1 MREHKNLFISEVSMY
16 NLPLTIK
23 QKIIMGFSTIGI
35 LLVAGSIFFYNSLN
49 QISQANSNV
58 ELLAVPV
65 QKQSNALQIKL
76 LNMMKVG
83 ALGFT
88 QTKTE
93 NLIKS
98 EQEYAELNQEFQS
111 AVTVLRGKLVDQPKM
126 LQTLK
131 QAQGYYQSYVS
142 QSEKFYFSKKNVATA
157 NEAFEINYQK
167 FLTSRDR
174 ASNKMLDLEL
184 LVLPGDGRLLEDI
197 IGNGARIDDMLFTL
211 QSTMSGLKQV
221 TELDVLV
228 QHKDDVSFLIA
239 NINNNYEFMQR
250 LFTSV
255 NDKSLLE
262 EFAAEFATLSN
273 LLVEPAELYQNKQQA
288 LDDFTNANLAYNL
301 SVESFNDSYQQLT
314 LLLSLAEARFDE
326 LQSATKSKVAT
337 GVNLAIYM
345 AFIFVALATFIAVV
359 TTRIMLG
366 PLASA
371 NKSLALIAQ
380 GDLTQRL
387 TITNKDEFGDL
398 FNNINKLSD
407 DLTLLLKNIS
417 QNAYS
422 LDESSK
428 VTSEQSHRIA
438 QSTSAQI
445 TRVNNAKK
453 IAEKMFISSSSVTDE
468 ANLTA
473 NNVSEASKHSF
484 EIRTIADDNSNR
496 IESLSTSLSDSVEVM
511 ARLSKHSDSIGGILD
526 TIGSIAD
533 QTNLLALNAAI
544 EAARAGEHGRG
555 FAVVADEVRSLASR
569 TQASTA
575 EIQQMINSLQK
586 ETQTAEVAIS
596 QGQNKAGECV
606 SQSKEL
612 NNAIKQIESALHTI
626 DEMSKSISVASNE
639 QLGFSQ
645 DIEVT
650 MNEAAEA
657 ATHNAAESQD
667 LSNRSDEVNK
677 LAHSLTDSVARFK
690 L

>member
-1 MREHKNLFISEVSMY
+1 MF

-49 QISQANSNV
+49 QISQANTNV

-88 QTKTE
+88 QTNTSD
-93 NLIKS
+93 LLKS
-98 EQEYAELNQEFQS
+98 EQAYADLNQEFQS
-111 AVTVLRGKLVDQPKM
+111 AVTVLKGKLVDQPKM
-126 LQTLK
+126 LKTLE
-131 QAQGYYQSYVS
+131 QAKIHYQAYVS
-142 QSEKFYFSKKNVATA
+142 QSEKFYLSKKNVASA
-157 NEAFEINYQK
+157 NERFEANYQT

-174 ASNKMLDLEL
+174 ASNHMLDVEL
-184 LVLPGDGRLLEDI
+184 LVLPGEARLLEDI
-197 IGNGARIDDMLFTL
+197 IGNGTRIDDMLFTL

-221 TELDVLV
+221 SELSVLA
-228 QHKDDVSFLIA
+228 QHKDDVSFLMA
-239 NINNNYEFMQR
+239 NINDNYEFMQR
-250 LFTSV
+250 LFTDV

-262 EFAAEFATLSN
+262 AFAIEFATLNN

-288 LDDFTNANLAYNL
+288 LDDFTNAILAYNL
-301 SVESFNDSYQQLT
+301 SVESFNESYHQLT
-314 LLLSLAEARFDE
+314 LLLSLAEERFDE
-326 LQSATKSKVAT
+326 LQSTTKSKVAT

-345 AFIFVALATFIAVV
+345 ALIFIVLATFIAVA
-359 TTRIMLG
+359 TTRTMLG

-387 TITNKDEFGDL
+387 TITNEDEFGDL
-398 FNNINKLSD
+398 FNSINKLSD

-422 LDESSK
+422 LDESAK

-438 QSTSAQI
+438 ESTSAQI
-445 TRVNNAKK
+445 ARVNNAKQ
-453 IAEKMFISSSSVTDE
+453 IAEKMFISSSNVTDE
-468 ANLTA
+468 ATLTA

-484 EIRTIADDNSNR
+484 EIRTIADDNSSR
-496 IESLSTSLSDSVEVM
+496 IESLSSSLSDSVDVM

-586 ETQTAEVAIS
+586 ETQSAELAIS

-606 SQSKEL
+606 AQSQEL

-645 DIEVT
+645 EIEVT
-650 MNEAAEA
+650 MNEAAQA
-657 ATHNAAESQD
+657 ATHNAAESQE
-667 LSNRSDEVNK
+667 LSNRSDDVNQ

>member
-1 MREHKNLFISEVSMY
+1 MY

-35 LLVAGSIFFYNSLN
+35 LLVAGSIFFYNSLT

-65 QKQSNALQIKL
+65 QKQSSALQIKL
-76 LNMMKVG
+76 LNMIKVG

-88 QTKTE
+88 QKNTA
-93 NLIKS
+93 NLINS
-98 EQEYAELNQEFQS
+98 EQEYANLNKEYQS
-111 AVTVLRGKLVDQPKM
+111 AVTVLSSKLIDQPKM
-126 LQTLK
+126 LEALN
-131 QAQGYYQSYVS
+131 QAQNHYQEYVN
-142 QSEKFYFSKKNVATA
+142 QSEKFYLAKKNVASA
-157 NEAFEINYQK
+157 NEKFVANYQV
-167 FLTSRDR
+167 FIESRDQ

-184 LVLPGDGRLLEDI
+184 LQLPDNGQLLDDI
-197 IGNGARIDDMLFTL
+197 IGNGTRIDDMLFTL

-221 TELDVLV
+221 TELDVLS
-228 QHKDDVSFLIA
+228 QHKEDVSFLIA
-239 NINNNYEFMQR
+239 NINNNYGFMQR
-250 LFTSV
+250 LFASV
-255 NDKSLLE
+255 DDKSLLE
-262 EFAAEFATLSN
+262 EFSTEFTILNN
-273 LLVEPAELYQNKQQA
+273 LLVEPGELYQDKQQA
-288 LDDFTNANLAYNL
+288 LDDYINANIAYNL
-301 SVESFNDSYQQLT
+301 SVNSFNATYQQLT

-326 LQSATKSKVAT
+326 LQLTTKAKVAT

-345 AFIFVALATFIAVV
+345 ALIFVVLATFIAVV
-359 TTRIMLG
+359 TTRTMLG
-366 PLASA
+366 PLAAA

-380 GDLTQRL
+380 GDLTRRL
-387 TITNKDEFGDL
+387 TIKNQDEFGDL

-407 DLTLLLKNIS
+407 DLTSLLKNIS

-422 LDESSK
+422 LDESAK

-445 TRVNNAKK
+445 TRVTDAKL

-575 EIQQMINSLQK
+575 EIQLMINSLQK
-586 ETQTAEVAIS
+586 ETQTAEIAIS
-596 QGQNKAGECV
+596 QGQNQAAECV
-606 SQSKEL
+606 SQSQEL
-612 NNAIKQIESALHTI
+612 SNAIKQIETALHTI

-645 DIEVT
+645 EIELT
-650 MNEAAEA
+650 MTEAAEA
-657 ATHNAAESQD
+657 ATNNAAESQD
-667 LSNRSDEVNK
+667 LSNRSDEVNE
-677 LAHSLTDSVARFK
+677 LAHSLTNSVARFK

>member
-1 MREHKNLFISEVSMY
+1 M
-16 NLPLTIK
+16 
-23 QKIIMGFSTIGI
+23 
-35 LLVAGSIFFYNSLN
+35 
-49 QISQANSNV
+49 
-58 ELLAVPV
+58 
-65 QKQSNALQIKL
+65 
-76 LNMMKVG
+76 
-83 ALGFT
+83 
-88 QTKTE
+88 
-93 NLIKS
+93 
-98 EQEYAELNQEFQS
+98 
-111 AVTVLRGKLVDQPKM
+111 
-126 LQTLK
+126 
-131 QAQGYYQSYVS
+131 
-142 QSEKFYFSKKNVATA
+142 
-157 NEAFEINYQK
+157 
-167 FLTSRDR
+167 
-174 ASNKMLDLEL
+174 
-184 LVLPGDGRLLEDI
+184 
-197 IGNGARIDDMLFTL
+197 
-211 QSTMSGLKQV
+211 
-221 TELDVLV
+221 
-228 QHKDDVSFLIA
+228 
-239 NINNNYEFMQR
+239 
-250 LFTSV
+250 
-255 NDKSLLE
+255 
-262 EFAAEFATLSN
+262 
-273 LLVEPAELYQNKQQA
+273 
-288 LDDFTNANLAYNL
+288 
-301 SVESFNDSYQQLT
+301 
-314 LLLSLAEARFDE
+314 LLSLAEARFDE
-326 LQSATKSKVAT
+326 LQSTTKSKVAT

-345 AFIFVALATFIAVV
+345 AFVFIALATFIAVA
-359 TTRIMLG
+359 TTRTMLG

-387 TITNKDEFGDL
+387 TITNEDEFGDL
-398 FNNINKLSD
+398 FNSINKLSD

-422 LDESSK
+422 LDESAK

-438 QSTSAQI
+438 ESTSAQI
-445 TRVNNAKK
+445 ARVNSAKH
-453 IAEKMFISSSSVTDE
+453 IAEKMFISSSNVTDE

-484 EIRTIADDNSNR
+484 EIRTIADDNSSR

-586 ETQTAEVAIS
+586 ETQTAELAIS

-639 QLGFSQ
+639 QLGFSKE
-645 DIEVT
+645 IEVT
-650 MNEAAEA
+650 MNEAAQA
-657 ATHNAAESQD
+657 ATHNAAETQD

>member
-1 MREHKNLFISEVSMY
+1 
-16 NLPLTIK
+16 
-23 QKIIMGFSTIGI
+23 MGFSTIGI

-49 QISQANSNV
+49 QISQANTNV

-88 QTKTE
+88 QTNTSD
-93 NLIKS
+93 LLKS
-98 EQEYAELNQEFQS
+98 EQAYADLNQEFQS
-111 AVTVLRGKLVDQPKM
+111 AVTVLKGKLVDQPKM
-126 LQTLK
+126 LKTLE
-131 QAQGYYQSYVS
+131 QAKIHYQAYVS
-142 QSEKFYFSKKNVATA
+142 QSEKFYLSKKNVASA
-157 NEAFEINYQK
+157 NERFEANYQT

-174 ASNKMLDLEL
+174 ASNHMLDVEL
-184 LVLPGDGRLLEDI
+184 LVLPGEARLLEDI
-197 IGNGARIDDMLFTL
+197 IGNGTRIDDMLFTL

-221 TELDVLV
+221 SEPSVLA
-228 QHKDDVSFLIA
+228 QHKDDVSFLMA
-239 NINNNYEFMQR
+239 NINDNYEFMQR
-250 LFTSV
+250 LFTDV

-262 EFAAEFATLSN
+262 AFAIEFATLNN

-288 LDDFTNANLAYNL
+288 LDDFTNAILAYNL
-301 SVESFNDSYQQLT
+301 SVESFNESYHQLT
-314 LLLSLAEARFDE
+314 LLLSLAEERFDE
-326 LQSATKSKVAT
+326 LQSTTKSKVAT

-345 AFIFVALATFIAVV
+345 ALIFIVLATFIAVA
-359 TTRIMLG
+359 TTRTMLG

-387 TITNKDEFGDL
+387 TITNEDEFGDL
-398 FNNINKLSD
+398 FNSINKLSD

-422 LDESSK
+422 LDESAK

-438 QSTSAQI
+438 ESTSAQI
-445 TRVNNAKK
+445 ARVNNAKQ
-453 IAEKMFISSSSVTDE
+453 IAEKMFISSSNVTDE
-468 ANLTA
+468 ATLTA

-484 EIRTIADDNSNR
+484 EIRTIADDNSSR
-496 IESLSTSLSDSVEVM
+496 IELLSSSLSDSVDVM

-586 ETQTAEVAIS
+586 ETQSAELAIS

-606 SQSKEL
+606 AQSQEL

-645 DIEVT
+645 EIEVT
-650 MNEAAEA
+650 MNEAAQA
-657 ATHNAAESQD
+657 ATHNAAESQE
-667 LSNRSDEVNK
+667 LSNRSDDVNQ

>member
-1 MREHKNLFISEVSMY
+1 
-16 NLPLTIK
+16 
-23 QKIIMGFSTIGI
+23 MGFSTIGI
-35 LLVAGSIFFYNSLN
+35 LLVAGSIFFYSSLN

-76 LNMMKVG
+76 LNMIKVG

-88 QTKTE
+88 QTNTE

-98 EQEYAELNQEFQS
+98 EQAFAELNQEFQS

-126 LQTLK
+126 LQALK
-131 QAQGYYQSYVS
+131 QAQGYYQAYVN

-174 ASNKMLDLEL
+174 ASNKMLDVEL
-184 LVLPGDGRLLEDI
+184 LELPGDGRLLEDI

-221 TELDVLV
+221 TDLDVLV

-239 NINNNYEFMQR
+239 NIKNNYEFMQR

-262 EFAAEFATLSN
+262 EFATEFATLSN

-288 LDDFTNANLAYNL
+288 LGDFTNANLAYNL

-326 LQSATKSKVAT
+326 LQSTTKSKVAT

-359 TTRIMLG
+359 TTRIMLK

-484 EIRTIADDNSNR
+484 EVRTIADDNSNR
-496 IESLSTSLSDSVEVM
+496 IESLSISLSDSVEVM
-511 ARLSKHSDSIGGILD
+511 SRLSKHSESIGGILD

>member
-1 MREHKNLFISEVSMY
+1 
-16 NLPLTIK
+16 
-23 QKIIMGFSTIGI
+23 
-35 LLVAGSIFFYNSLN
+35 
-49 QISQANSNV
+49 
-58 ELLAVPV
+58 
-65 QKQSNALQIKL
+65 
-76 LNMMKVG
+76 
-83 ALGFT
+83 
-88 QTKTE
+88 
-93 NLIKS
+93 
-98 EQEYAELNQEFQS
+98 
-111 AVTVLRGKLVDQPKM
+111 M

>member
-1 MREHKNLFISEVSMY
+1 
-16 NLPLTIK
+16 
-23 QKIIMGFSTIGI
+23 MGFSTIGI

-131 QAQGYYQSYVS
+131 QAQGYNQSYVS

>member
-1 MREHKNLFISEVSMY
+1 
-16 NLPLTIK
+16 
-23 QKIIMGFSTIGI
+23 MGFSTIGI

-49 QISQANSNV
+49 QISQANTNV

-88 QTKTE
+88 QTNTSD
-93 NLIKS
+93 LLKS
-98 EQEYAELNQEFQS
+98 EQAYADLNQEFQS
-111 AVTVLRGKLVDQPKM
+111 AVTVLKGKLVDQPKM
-126 LQTLK
+126 LKTLE
-131 QAQGYYQSYVS
+131 QAKIHYQAYVS
-142 QSEKFYFSKKNVATA
+142 QSEKFYLSKKNVASA
-157 NEAFEINYQK
+157 NERFEANYQT

-174 ASNKMLDLEL
+174 ASNHMLDVEL
-184 LVLPGDGRLLEDI
+184 LVLPGEARLLEDI
-197 IGNGARIDDMLFTL
+197 IGNGTRIDDMLFTL

-221 TELDVLV
+221 SEPSVLA
-228 QHKDDVSFLIA
+228 QHKDDVSFLMA
-239 NINNNYEFMQR
+239 NINDNYEFMQR
-250 LFTSV
+250 LFTDV

-262 EFAAEFATLSN
+262 AFAIVFATINN

-288 LDDFTNANLAYNL
+288 LDDFTNAMIAYNL
-301 SVESFNDSYQQLT
+301 SVESFNESYHQLT
-314 LLLSLAEARFDE
+314 LLLSLAEERFDE
-326 LQSATKSKVAT
+326 LQSTTKSKVAT

-345 AFIFVALATFIAVV
+345 ALIFIVLATFIAVA
-359 TTRIMLG
+359 TTRTMLG

-387 TITNKDEFGDL
+387 TITNEDEFGDL
-398 FNNINKLSD
+398 FNSINKLSD

-422 LDESSK
+422 LDESAK

-438 QSTSAQI
+438 ESTSAQI
-445 TRVNNAKK
+445 ARVNNAKQ
-453 IAEKMFISSSSVTDE
+453 IAEKMFISSSNVTDE
-468 ANLTA
+468 ATLTA

-484 EIRTIADDNSNR
+484 EIRTIADDNSSR
-496 IESLSTSLSDSVEVM
+496 IELLSSSLSDSVDVM

-586 ETQTAEVAIS
+586 ETQSAELAIS

-606 SQSKEL
+606 AQSQEL

-645 DIEVT
+645 EIEVT
-650 MNEAAEA
+650 MNEAAQA
-657 ATHNAAESQD
+657 ATHNAAESQE
-667 LSNRSDEVNK
+667 LSNRSDDVNQ

>member
-1 MREHKNLFISEVSMY
+1 
-16 NLPLTIK
+16 
-23 QKIIMGFSTIGI
+23 MGFSTIGI
-35 LLVAGSIFFYNSLN
+35 LLVAGSIFFYNSLT

-65 QKQSNALQIKL
+65 QKQSSALQIKL
-76 LNMMKVG
+76 LNMIKVG

-88 QTKTE
+88 QTDFA
-93 NLIKS
+93 NLMNS
-98 EQEYAELNQEFQS
+98 EQEYTNLNKEYQS
-111 AVTVLRGKLVDQPKM
+111 AVTVLSSKLIDQPKM
-126 LQTLK
+126 LQALN
-131 QAQGYYQSYVS
+131 QAQNHYQAYVN
-142 QSEKFYFSKKNVATA
+142 QSEKFYLAKKNIASANDQFVA
-157 NEAFEINYQK
+157 NYQA
-167 FLTSRDR
+167 FIESRDQ

-184 LVLPGDGRLLEDI
+184 LELPDNGQLLDDI

-221 TELDVLV
+221 TELDVLS
-228 QHKDDVSFLIA
+228 QHKEDVSFLIA
-239 NINNNYEFMQR
+239 NIKNNYDFMQR
-250 LFTSV
+250 LFSSV
-255 NDKSLLE
+255 DDKSLLKAFST
-262 EFAAEFATLSN
+262 EFAILNN
-273 LLVEPAELYQNKQQA
+273 LLVEPGKLYQVKQQA
-288 LDDFTNANLAYNL
+288 LDDYINANIAYNL
-301 SVESFNDSYQQLT
+301 SVNSFNATYQQLT

-326 LQSATKSKVAT
+326 LQLTTKAKVDT

-345 AFIFVALATFIAVV
+345 AVIFVALATFIAVV
-359 TTRIMLG
+359 TTRTMLG
-366 PLASA
+366 PLAAA

-380 GDLTQRL
+380 GNLTRRL
-387 TITNKDEFGDL
+387 TIKNQDEFGDL

-407 DLTLLLKNIS
+407 DLTSLLKNIS

-422 LDESSK
+422 LNESAK

-445 TRVNNAKK
+445 TRVSDAKL

-473 NNVSEASKHSF
+473 NNVSEATKHSF
-484 EIRTIADDNSNR
+484 EIRTIADDNSSR

-511 ARLSKHSDSIGGILD
+511 TRLSKHSDSIGGILD

-575 EIQQMINSLQK
+575 EIQLMINSLQK
-586 ETQTAEVAIS
+586 ETQTAEIAIS
-596 QGQNKAGECV
+596 QGQNQAAECV
-606 SQSKEL
+606 SQSQEL
-612 NNAIKQIESALHTI
+612 SHAIKQIETALHTI

-645 DIEVT
+645 EIELT
-650 MNEAAEA
+650 MTEAAEA
-657 ATHNAAESQD
+657 ATYNGAESQD
-667 LSNRSDEVNK
+667 LSNRSDEVNE
-677 LAHSLTDSVARFK
+677 LANSLTNSVARFK

>member
-1 MREHKNLFISEVSMY
+1 
-16 NLPLTIK
+16 
-23 QKIIMGFSTIGI
+23 MGFSTIGI

-49 QISQANSNV
+49 QISQANTNV

-88 QTKTE
+88 QTNTSD
-93 NLIKS
+93 LLKS
-98 EQEYAELNQEFQS
+98 EQAYADLNQEFQS
-111 AVTVLRGKLVDQPKM
+111 AVTVLKGKLVDQPKM
-126 LQTLK
+126 LKTLE
-131 QAQGYYQSYVS
+131 QAKIHYQAYVS
-142 QSEKFYFSKKNVATA
+142 QSEKFYLSKKNVASA
-157 NEAFEINYQK
+157 NERFEANYQT

-174 ASNKMLDLEL
+174 ASNHMLDVEL
-184 LVLPGDGRLLEDI
+184 LVLPGEARLLEDI
-197 IGNGARIDDMLFTL
+197 IGNGTRIDDMLFTL

-221 TELDVLV
+221 SELSVLA
-228 QHKDDVSFLIA
+228 QHKDDVSFLMA
-239 NINNNYEFMQR
+239 NINDNYEFMQR
-250 LFTSV
+250 LFTDV

-262 EFAAEFATLSN
+262 AFAIEFATLNN

-288 LDDFTNANLAYNL
+288 LDDFTNAILAYNL
-301 SVESFNDSYQQLT
+301 SVESFNESYHQLT
-314 LLLSLAEARFDE
+314 LLLSLAEERFDE
-326 LQSATKSKVAT
+326 LQSTTKSKVAT

-345 AFIFVALATFIAVV
+345 ALIFIVLATFIAVA
-359 TTRIMLG
+359 TTRTMLG

-387 TITNKDEFGDL
+387 TITNEDEFGDL
-398 FNNINKLSD
+398 FNSINKLSD

-422 LDESSK
+422 LDESAK

-438 QSTSAQI
+438 ESTSAQI
-445 TRVNNAKK
+445 ARVNNAKQ
-453 IAEKMFISSSSVTDE
+453 IAEKMFISSSNVTDE
-468 ANLTA
+468 ATLTA

-484 EIRTIADDNSNR
+484 EIRTIADDNSSR
-496 IESLSTSLSDSVEVM
+496 IELLSSSLSDSVDVM

-586 ETQTAEVAIS
+586 ETQSAELAIS

-606 SQSKEL
+606 AQSQEL

-645 DIEVT
+645 EIEVT
-650 MNEAAEA
+650 MNEAAQA
-657 ATHNAAESQD
+657 ATHNAAESQE
-667 LSNRSDEVNK
+667 LSNRSDDVNQ

>member
-1 MREHKNLFISEVSMY
+1 
-16 NLPLTIK
+16 
-23 QKIIMGFSTIGI
+23 MGFSTIGI

-345 AFIFVALATFIAVV
+345 AIIFVALSTFIAVV

-657 ATHNAAESQD
+657 ATHNGAESQD

>member
-1 MREHKNLFISEVSMY
+1 MY
-16 NLPLTIK
+16 NLSLTIK

-35 LLVAGSIFFYNSLN
+35 LLIASSIFFYNSLT

-65 QKQSNALQIKL
+65 QKQSSALQITL
-76 LNMMKVG
+76 LNMIKVG

-88 QTKTE
+88 QQEYSK
-93 NLIKS
+93 LVIS
-98 EQEYAELNQEFQS
+98 EQEYANLNQEFQS
-111 AVTVLRGKLVDQPKM
+111 AARVLSSKVMDQPKM
-126 LQTLK
+126 LQALN
-131 QAQGYYQSYVS
+131 QAQNHFQEYVA
-142 QSEKFYFSKKNVATA
+142 QSEKFYLAKKNVATA
-157 NEAFEINYQK
+157 NEAFVTDFQSFIE
-167 FLTSRDR
+167 SRNQ

-184 LVLPGDGRLLEDI
+184 LELPDNGQLLEDI
-197 IGNGARIDDMLFTL
+197 IGNGTRIDDMLFTL

-221 TELDVLV
+221 TDLDILA

-239 NINNNYEFMQR
+239 NINNNYDFMLR
-250 LFTSV
+250 LFSSV
-255 NDKSLLE
+255 DDKTLLE
-262 EFAAEFATLSN
+262 EFAIEFAILNN
-273 LLVEPAELYQNKQQA
+273 LLVEPGKLYQQKQQA
-288 LDDFTNANLAYNL
+288 LNDYVNANSAYNL
-301 SVESFNDSYQQLT
+301 SVDSFNATYQQLT

-326 LQSATKSKVAT
+326 LQLTTKAKVNT

-345 AFIFVALATFIAVV
+345 ALIFVALATFIAVV

-366 PLASA
+366 PLAKA

-380 GDLTQRL
+380 GDLTRRL
-387 TITNKDEFGDL
+387 TIKNQDEFGDL

-407 DLTLLLKNIS
+407 DLTSLLKNIS

-422 LDESSK
+422 LDESAK

-438 QSTSAQI
+438 QSTSEQI
-445 TRVNNAKK
+445 TRVNNAKQ

-484 EIRTIADDNSNR
+484 EVRTIADNNSNR

-575 EIQQMINSLQK
+575 EIQNMINSLQK

-596 QGQNKAGECV
+596 QGQNQAAECV
-606 SQSKEL
+606 SQSQEL
-612 NNAIKQIESALHTI
+612 SNAIKQIESALHTI
-626 DEMSKSISVASNE
+626 DKMSKSISLASNE

-677 LAHSLTDSVARFK
+677 LANSLTDSVARFK

>member
-1 MREHKNLFISEVSMY
+1 
-16 NLPLTIK
+16 
-23 QKIIMGFSTIGI
+23 MGFSTIGI

>member
-1 MREHKNLFISEVSMY
+1 
-16 NLPLTIK
+16 
-23 QKIIMGFSTIGI
+23 MGFSTIGI
-35 LLVAGSIFFYNSLN
+35 LLIAGSIFFYNSLT
-49 QISQANSNV
+49 QISQANRNV

-76 LNMMKVG
+76 LNMMKIG

-88 QTKTE
+88 QKDAPG
-93 NLIKS
+93 LIKS
-98 EQEYAELNQEFQS
+98 EQAYANLNQEFQS
-111 AVTVLRGKLVDQPKM
+111 AVTVLRGKLVDQPIM
-126 LQTLK
+126 LQTLQ
-131 QAQGYYQSYVS
+131 QAQVYYRAYVS
-142 QSEKFYFSKKNVATA
+142 QTEKFYLLKKSVASA
-157 NEAFEINYQK
+157 NKSFEIHYQK
-167 FLTSRDR
+167 FLKSRDK

-184 LVLPGDGRLLEDI
+184 LVLPGDDGLLADI
-197 IGNGARIDDMLFTL
+197 IGNGARIDDMLFTM

-221 TELDVLV
+221 TELNVLA
-228 QHKDDVSFLIA
+228 QHKDDVSFLMA
-239 NINNNYEFMQR
+239 NINNNYVFMQR
-250 LFTSV
+250 LFTDV
-255 NDKSLLE
+255 NDKSLLK
-262 EFAAEFATLSN
+262 EFAIEFVTLNS
-273 LLVEPAELYQNKQQA
+273 LLVEPAKLYKIKQQA
-288 LDDFTNANLAYNL
+288 LTDLSSANATYNL
-301 SVESFNDSYQQLT
+301 SVESFNKSYQQLT

-326 LQSATKSKVAT
+326 LQATTKSKVAT
-337 GVNLAIYM
+337 GVNLSIYM
-345 AFIFVALATFIAVV
+345 AFIFIALATFIAVV
-359 TTRIMLG
+359 TTRAILR

-371 NKSLALIAQ
+371 NQSLALIAQ

-387 TITNKDEFGDL
+387 TISNQDEFGDL
-398 FNNINKLSD
+398 FNSINKLSD
-407 DLTLLLKNIS
+407 DLTRLLKNIS

-428 VTSEQSHRIA
+428 ITSEQSHRIA

-445 TRVNNAKK
+445 TRVNNAKQ
-453 IAEKMFISSSSVTDE
+453 IAEKMFASSSSVTDE
-468 ANLTA
+468 AKLTA

-496 IESLSTSLSDSVEVM
+496 IESLSRSLSDSVEVM
-511 ARLSKHSDSIGGILD
+511 TRLSKHSNSIGGILD

-575 EIQQMINSLQK
+575 EIQQMINSLQQ
-586 ETQTAEVAIS
+586 ETKTAEFEIS

-606 SQSKEL
+606 AQSIEL

-626 DEMSKSISVASNE
+626 DEMSNSISVASNE

-645 DIEVT
+645 EIETT
-650 MNEAAEA
+650 MNEAAQA
-657 ATHNAAESQD
+657 ATDNAAESQD
-667 LSNRSDEVNK
+667 LSNRSDEVNN
-677 LAHSLTDSVARFK
+677 LAHSLTDYVARFK

>member
-1 MREHKNLFISEVSMY
+1 
-16 NLPLTIK
+16 
-23 QKIIMGFSTIGI
+23 MGFSTIGI

-157 NEAFEINYQK
+157 NDAFEINYQK

>member
-1 MREHKNLFISEVSMY
+1 
-16 NLPLTIK
+16 
-23 QKIIMGFSTIGI
+23 MGFSTIGI

-49 QISQANSNV
+49 QISQANTNV

-88 QTKTE
+88 QTNTSD
-93 NLIKS
+93 LLKS
-98 EQEYAELNQEFQS
+98 EQAYADLNQEFQS
-111 AVTVLRGKLVDQPKM
+111 AVTVLKGKLVDQPKM
-126 LQTLK
+126 LKTLE
-131 QAQGYYQSYVS
+131 QAKIHYQAYVS
-142 QSEKFYFSKKNVATA
+142 QSEKFYLSKKNVASA
-157 NEAFEINYQK
+157 NERFEANYQT

-174 ASNKMLDLEL
+174 ASNHMLDVEL
-184 LVLPGDGRLLEDI
+184 LVLPGEARLLEDI
-197 IGNGARIDDMLFTL
+197 IGNGTRIDDMLFTL

-221 TELDVLV
+221 SELSVLA
-228 QHKDDVSFLIA
+228 QHKDDVSFLMA
-239 NINNNYEFMQR
+239 NINDNYEFMQR
-250 LFTSV
+250 LFTDV

-262 EFAAEFATLSN
+262 AFAIEFATLNN

-288 LDDFTNANLAYNL
+288 LDDFTNAILAYNL
-301 SVESFNDSYQQLT
+301 SVESFNESYHQLT
-314 LLLSLAEARFDE
+314 LLLSLAEERFDE
-326 LQSATKSKVAT
+326 LQSTTKSKVAT

-345 AFIFVALATFIAVV
+345 ALIFIVLATFIAVA
-359 TTRIMLG
+359 TTRTMLG

-387 TITNKDEFGDL
+387 TITNEDEFGDL
-398 FNNINKLSD
+398 FNSINKLSD

-422 LDESSK
+422 LDESAK

-438 QSTSAQI
+438 ESTSAQI
-445 TRVNNAKK
+445 ARVNNAKQ
-453 IAEKMFISSSSVTDE
+453 IAEKMFISSSNVTDE
-468 ANLTA
+468 ATLTA

-484 EIRTIADDNSNR
+484 EIRTIADDNSSR
-496 IESLSTSLSDSVEVM
+496 IESLSSSLSDSVDVM

-586 ETQTAEVAIS
+586 ETQSAELAIS

-606 SQSKEL
+606 AQSQEL

-645 DIEVT
+645 EIEVT
-650 MNEAAEA
+650 MNEAAQA
-657 ATHNAAESQD
+657 ATHNAAESQE
-667 LSNRSDEVNK
+667 LSNRSDDVNQ

>member
-1 MREHKNLFISEVSMY
+1 MY

-35 LLVAGSIFFYNSLN
+35 LLVAGSIFFYSSLN

-76 LNMMKVG
+76 LNMIKVG

-88 QTKTE
+88 QTNTE

-98 EQEYAELNQEFQS
+98 EQAFAELNQEFQS

-126 LQTLK
+126 LQALK
-131 QAQGYYQSYVS
+131 QAQGYYQAYVN

-174 ASNKMLDLEL
+174 ASNKMLDVEL
-184 LVLPGDGRLLEDI
+184 LELPGDGRLLEDI

-221 TELDVLV
+221 TDLDVLM

-262 EFAAEFATLSN
+262 EFATEFATLSN

-288 LDDFTNANLAYNL
+288 LGDFTNANLAYNL

-326 LQSATKSKVAT
+326 LQSTTKSKVAT
-337 GVNLAIYM
+337 GVKLAIYM
-345 AFIFVALATFIAVV
+345 AFIVVALATFIAVV
-359 TTRIMLG
+359 TTRIMLK

-484 EIRTIADDNSNR
+484 EVRTIADDNSNR
-496 IESLSTSLSDSVEVM
+496 IESLSISLSDSVEVM
-511 ARLSKHSDSIGGILD
+511 SRLSKHSDSIGGILD

>member
-1 MREHKNLFISEVSMY
+1 
-16 NLPLTIK
+16 
-23 QKIIMGFSTIGI
+23 MGFSTIGI

-49 QISQANSNV
+49 QISQANTNV

-88 QTKTE
+88 QTNTSD
-93 NLIKS
+93 LLKS
-98 EQEYAELNQEFQS
+98 EQAYADLNQEFQS
-111 AVTVLRGKLVDQPKM
+111 AVTVLKGKLVDQPKM
-126 LQTLK
+126 LKTLE
-131 QAQGYYQSYVS
+131 QAKIHYQAYVS
-142 QSEKFYFSKKNVATA
+142 QSEKFYLSKKNVASA
-157 NEAFEINYQK
+157 NERFEANYQT

-174 ASNKMLDLEL
+174 ASNNMLDVEL
-184 LVLPGDGRLLEDI
+184 LVLPGEARLLEDI
-197 IGNGARIDDMLFTL
+197 IGNGTRIDDMLFTL

-221 TELDVLV
+221 SEPSVLA
-228 QHKDDVSFLIA
+228 QHKDDVSFLMA
-239 NINNNYEFMQR
+239 NINDNYEFMQR
-250 LFTSV
+250 LFTDV

-262 EFAAEFATLSN
+262 AFAIVFATINN

-288 LDDFTNANLAYNL
+288 LDDFTNAMIAYNL
-301 SVESFNDSYQQLT
+301 SVESFNESYHQLT
-314 LLLSLAEARFDE
+314 LLLSLAEERFDE
-326 LQSATKSKVAT
+326 LQSTTKSKVAT

-345 AFIFVALATFIAVV
+345 ALIFIVLATFIAVA
-359 TTRIMLG
+359 TTRTMLG

-387 TITNKDEFGDL
+387 TITNEDEFGDL
-398 FNNINKLSD
+398 FNSINKLSD

-422 LDESSK
+422 LDESAK

-438 QSTSAQI
+438 ESTSAQI
-445 TRVNNAKK
+445 ARVNNAKQ
-453 IAEKMFISSSSVTDE
+453 IAEKMFISSSNVTDE
-468 ANLTA
+468 ATLTA

-484 EIRTIADDNSNR
+484 EIRTIADDNSSR
-496 IESLSTSLSDSVEVM
+496 IELLSSSLSDSVDVM

-586 ETQTAEVAIS
+586 ETQSAELAIS

-606 SQSKEL
+606 AQSQEL

-645 DIEVT
+645 EIEVT
-650 MNEAAEA
+650 MNEAAQA
-657 ATHNAAESQD
+657 ATHNAAESQE
-667 LSNRSDEVNK
+667 LSNRSDDVNQ

>member
-1 MREHKNLFISEVSMY
+1 MY

-35 LLVAGSIFFYNSLN
+35 LLVAGSIFFYNSLT

-65 QKQSNALQIKL
+65 QKQSSALQIKL
-76 LNMMKVG
+76 LNMIKVG

-88 QTKTE
+88 QKNTA
-93 NLIKS
+93 NLINS
-98 EQEYAELNQEFQS
+98 EQEYANLNKEYQS
-111 AVTVLRGKLVDQPKM
+111 AVTVLSSKLIDQPKM
-126 LQTLK
+126 LEALNQS
-131 QAQGYYQSYVS
+131 QNHYQEYVN
-142 QSEKFYFSKKNVATA
+142 QSEKFYLAKKNVASA
-157 NEAFEINYQK
+157 NEKFVANYQI
-167 FLTSRDR
+167 FIESRDQ

-184 LVLPGDGRLLEDI
+184 LQLPDNGQLLDDI

-221 TELDVLV
+221 TELDVLS
-228 QHKDDVSFLIA
+228 QHKEDVSFLIA
-239 NINNNYEFMQR
+239 NINNNYVFMQR
-250 LFTSV
+250 LFASV
-255 NDKSLLE
+255 DDKTLLE
-262 EFAAEFATLSN
+262 EFSTEFAILNN
-273 LLVEPAELYQNKQQA
+273 LLVEPGELYQDKQQA
-288 LDDFTNANLAYNL
+288 LDDYINANIAYNL
-301 SVESFNDSYQQLT
+301 SVKSFNATYQQLT

-326 LQSATKSKVAT
+326 LQLTTKAKVAT

-345 AFIFVALATFIAVV
+345 ALIFVVLATFIAVV
-359 TTRIMLG
+359 TTRTMLG
-366 PLASA
+366 PLAAA

-380 GDLTQRL
+380 GDLTRRL
-387 TITNKDEFGDL
+387 TIKNQDEFGDL

-407 DLTLLLKNIS
+407 DLTSLLKNIS

-422 LDESSK
+422 LDESAK

-445 TRVNNAKK
+445 SRVTDAKL

-575 EIQQMINSLQK
+575 EIQLMINSLQT
-586 ETQTAEVAIS
+586 ETQTAEIAIS
-596 QGQNKAGECV
+596 QGQNQAAECV
-606 SQSKEL
+606 SQSQEL
-612 NNAIKQIESALHTI
+612 SHAIKQIESALHTI

-645 DIEVT
+645 EIELT
-650 MNEAAEA
+650 MTEAAEA
-657 ATHNAAESQD
+657 ATSNAAESQD
-667 LSNRSDEVNK
+667 LSNRSDEVNE
-677 LAHSLTDSVARFK
+677 LAHSLTNSVARFK

>member
-1 MREHKNLFISEVSMY
+1 
-16 NLPLTIK
+16 
-23 QKIIMGFSTIGI
+23 MGFSTIGI
-35 LLVAGSIFFYNSLN
+35 LLVAGSIFFYNSLT
-49 QISQANSNV
+49 QISQANTNV

-88 QTKTE
+88 QKDTV

-98 EQEYAELNQEFQS
+98 EQAYADLNQEFQS

-131 QAQGYYQSYVS
+131 QAQEHYQAYVS
-142 QSEKFYFSKKNVATA
+142 QTENFYRSKKNVAAA
-157 NEAFEINYQK
+157 NEMFEEHYQQ
-167 FLTSRDR
+167 FLKSRDH

-184 LVLPGDGRLLEDI
+184 LVLPGEDRLLVDI
-197 IGNGARIDDMLFTL
+197 IGNGTRIDDMLFTL
-211 QSTMSGLKQV
+211 QSTMSGLKLV
-221 TELDVLV
+221 TESNVLA

-239 NINNNYEFMQR
+239 NINNNYEFMQK
-250 LFTSV
+250 LFANV

-262 EFAAEFATLSN
+262 EFAIDFATLNS
-273 LLVEPAELYQNKQQA
+273 LLVEPAELYLNKQRA
-288 LDDFTNANLAYNL
+288 IEDSTNAITAYNL
-301 SVESFNDSYQQLT
+301 SVESFNKSYQQLT

-326 LQSATKSKVAT
+326 LQSTTKSKVAT

-345 AFIFVALATFIAVV
+345 AFIFIALATFIAVA
-359 TTRIMLG
+359 TTRTMLG

-387 TITNKDEFGDL
+387 TITNEDEFGDL
-398 FNNINKLSD
+398 FNSINKLSD

-422 LDESSK
+422 LDESAK

-438 QSTSAQI
+438 ESTSAQI
-445 TRVNNAKK
+445 ARVNSAKH
-453 IAEKMFISSSSVTDE
+453 IAEKMFISSSNVTDE

-484 EIRTIADDNSNR
+484 EIRTIADDNSSR

-586 ETQTAEVAIS
+586 ETQTAELAIS

-639 QLGFSQ
+639 QLGFSKE
-645 DIEVT
+645 IEVT
-650 MNEAAEA
+650 MNEAAQA
-657 ATHNAAESQD
+657 ATHNAAETQD

>member
-1 MREHKNLFISEVSMY
+1 MF

-49 QISQANSNV
+49 QISQANTNV

-88 QTKTE
+88 QTNTSD
-93 NLIKS
+93 LLKS
-98 EQEYAELNQEFQS
+98 EQAYADLNQEFQS
-111 AVTVLRGKLVDQPKM
+111 AVTVLKGKLVDQPKM
-126 LQTLK
+126 LKTLE
-131 QAQGYYQSYVS
+131 QAKIHYQAYVS
-142 QSEKFYFSKKNVATA
+142 QSEKFYLSKKNVASA
-157 NEAFEINYQK
+157 NERFEANYQT

-174 ASNKMLDLEL
+174 ASNNMLDVEL
-184 LVLPGDGRLLEDI
+184 LVLPGEARLLEDI
-197 IGNGARIDDMLFTL
+197 IGNGTRIDDMLFTL

-221 TELDVLV
+221 SEPSVLA
-228 QHKDDVSFLIA
+228 QHKDDVSFLMA
-239 NINNNYEFMQR
+239 NINDNYEFMQR
-250 LFTSV
+250 LFTDV

-262 EFAAEFATLSN
+262 AFAIEFATLNN

-288 LDDFTNANLAYNL
+288 LDDFTNAMIAYNL
-301 SVESFNDSYQQLT
+301 SVESFNESYHQLT
-314 LLLSLAEARFDE
+314 LLLSLAEERFDE
-326 LQSATKSKVAT
+326 LQSTTKSKVAT

-345 AFIFVALATFIAVV
+345 ALIFIVLATFIAVA
-359 TTRIMLG
+359 TTRTMLG

-387 TITNKDEFGDL
+387 TITNEDEFGDL
-398 FNNINKLSD
+398 FNSINKLSD

-422 LDESSK
+422 LDESAK

-438 QSTSAQI
+438 ESTSAQI
-445 TRVNNAKK
+445 ARVNNAKQ
-453 IAEKMFISSSSVTDE
+453 IAEKMFISSSNVTDE
-468 ANLTA
+468 ATLTA

-484 EIRTIADDNSNR
+484 EIRTIADDNSSR
-496 IESLSTSLSDSVEVM
+496 IELLSISLSDSVDVM

-586 ETQTAEVAIS
+586 ETQSAELAIS

-606 SQSKEL
+606 AQSQEL

-645 DIEVT
+645 EIEVT
-650 MNEAAEA
+650 MNEAAQA
-657 ATHNAAESQD
+657 ATHNAAESQE
-667 LSNRSDEVNK
+667 LSNRSDDVNQ

>member
-1 MREHKNLFISEVSMY
+1 
-16 NLPLTIK
+16 
-23 QKIIMGFSTIGI
+23 MGFSTIGI

-49 QISQANSNV
+49 QISQANTNV

-88 QTKTE
+88 QTNTSD
-93 NLIKS
+93 LLKS
-98 EQEYAELNQEFQS
+98 EQAYADLNQEFQS
-111 AVTVLRGKLVDQPKM
+111 AVTVLKGKLVDQPKM
-126 LQTLK
+126 LKTLE
-131 QAQGYYQSYVS
+131 QAKIHYQAYVS
-142 QSEKFYFSKKNVATA
+142 QSEKFYLSKKNVASA
-157 NEAFEINYQK
+157 NERFEANYQT

-174 ASNKMLDLEL
+174 ASNNMLDVEL
-184 LVLPGDGRLLEDI
+184 LVLPGEARLLEDI
-197 IGNGARIDDMLFTL
+197 IGNGTRIDDMLFTL

-221 TELDVLV
+221 SEPSVLA
-228 QHKDDVSFLIA
+228 QHKDDVSFLMA
-239 NINNNYEFMQR
+239 NINDNYEFMQR
-250 LFTSV
+250 LFTDV

-262 EFAAEFATLSN
+262 AFAIEFATLNN

-288 LDDFTNANLAYNL
+288 LDDFTNAMIAYNL
-301 SVESFNDSYQQLT
+301 SVESFNESYHQLT
-314 LLLSLAEARFDE
+314 LLLSLAEERFDE
-326 LQSATKSKVAT
+326 LQSTTKSKVAT

-345 AFIFVALATFIAVV
+345 ALIFIVLATFIAVA
-359 TTRIMLG
+359 TTRTMLG

-387 TITNKDEFGDL
+387 TITNEDEFGDL
-398 FNNINKLSD
+398 FNSINKLSD

-422 LDESSK
+422 LDESAK

-438 QSTSAQI
+438 ESTSAQI
-445 TRVNNAKK
+445 ARVNNAKQ
-453 IAEKMFISSSSVTDE
+453 IAEKMFISSSNVTDE
-468 ANLTA
+468 ATLTA

-484 EIRTIADDNSNR
+484 EIRTIADDNSSR
-496 IESLSTSLSDSVEVM
+496 IELLSSSLSDSVDVM

-586 ETQTAEVAIS
+586 ETQSAELAIS

-606 SQSKEL
+606 AQSQEL

-645 DIEVT
+645 EIEVT
-650 MNEAAEA
+650 MNEAAQA
-657 ATHNAAESQD
+657 ATHNAAESQE
-667 LSNRSDEVNK
+667 LSNRSDDVNQ

>member
-1 MREHKNLFISEVSMY
+1 
-16 NLPLTIK
+16 
-23 QKIIMGFSTIGI
+23 MGFSTIGI

-49 QISQANSNV
+49 QISQANTNV

-88 QTKTE
+88 QTNTSD
-93 NLIKS
+93 LLKS
-98 EQEYAELNQEFQS
+98 EQAYADLNQEFQS
-111 AVTVLRGKLVDQPKM
+111 AVTVLKGKLVDQPKM
-126 LQTLK
+126 LKTLE
-131 QAQGYYQSYVS
+131 QAKIHYQAYVS
-142 QSEKFYFSKKNVATA
+142 QSEKFYLSKKNVASA
-157 NEAFEINYQK
+157 NERFEANYQT

-174 ASNKMLDLEL
+174 ASNHMLDVEL
-184 LVLPGDGRLLEDI
+184 LVLPGEARLLEDI
-197 IGNGARIDDMLFTL
+197 IGNGTRIDDMLFTL

-221 TELDVLV
+221 SELSVLA
-228 QHKDDVSFLIA
+228 QHKDDVSFLMA
-239 NINNNYEFMQR
+239 NINDNYEFMQR
-250 LFTSV
+250 LFTDV

-262 EFAAEFATLSN
+262 AFAIEFATLNN

-288 LDDFTNANLAYNL
+288 LDDFTNAMIAYNL
-301 SVESFNDSYQQLT
+301 SVESFNESYHQLT
-314 LLLSLAEARFDE
+314 LLLSLAEERFDE
-326 LQSATKSKVAT
+326 LQSTTKSKVAT

-345 AFIFVALATFIAVV
+345 ALIFIVLATFIAVA
-359 TTRIMLG
+359 TTRTMLG

-387 TITNKDEFGDL
+387 TITNEDEFGDL
-398 FNNINKLSD
+398 FNSINKLSD

-422 LDESSK
+422 LDESAK

-438 QSTSAQI
+438 ESTSAQI
-445 TRVNNAKK
+445 ARVNNAKQ
-453 IAEKMFISSSSVTDE
+453 IAEKMFISSSNVTDE
-468 ANLTA
+468 ATLTA

-484 EIRTIADDNSNR
+484 EIRTIADDNSSR
-496 IESLSTSLSDSVEVM
+496 IESLSSSLSDSVDVM

-586 ETQTAEVAIS
+586 ETQSAELAIS

-606 SQSKEL
+606 AQSQEL

-645 DIEVT
+645 EIEVT
-650 MNEAAEA
+650 MNEAAQA
-657 ATHNAAESQD
+657 ATHNAAESQE
-667 LSNRSDEVNK
+667 LSNRSDDVNQ

>member
-1 MREHKNLFISEVSMY
+1 
-16 NLPLTIK
+16 
-23 QKIIMGFSTIGI
+23 MGFSTIGI
-35 LLVAGSIFFYNSLN
+35 LLVAGSIFFYNSLT
-49 QISQANSNV
+49 QISQANTNV

-88 QTKTE
+88 QKDTV

-98 EQEYAELNQEFQS
+98 EQAYADLNQEFQS
-111 AVTVLRGKLVDQPKM
+111 AVTVLRGKLVDQPNM

-131 QAQGYYQSYVS
+131 QAQEHYQAYVS
-142 QSEKFYFSKKNVATA
+142 QTENFYRSKKNVAAA
-157 NEAFEINYQK
+157 NEMFEEHYQQ
-167 FLTSRDR
+167 FLKSRDH

-184 LVLPGDGRLLEDI
+184 LVLPGENRLLVDI
-197 IGNGARIDDMLFTL
+197 IGNGTRIDDMLFTL
-211 QSTMSGLKQV
+211 QSTMSGLKLV
-221 TELDVLV
+221 TESNVLA

-239 NINNNYEFMQR
+239 NINNNYEFMQK
-250 LFTSV
+250 LFANV

-262 EFAAEFATLSN
+262 EFAIDFATLNS
-273 LLVEPAELYQNKQQA
+273 LLVEPAELYLNKQRA
-288 LDDFTNANLAYNL
+288 IEDSTNAITAYNL
-301 SVESFNDSYQQLT
+301 SVESFNKSYQQLT

-326 LQSATKSKVAT
+326 LQSTTKSKVAT

-345 AFIFVALATFIAVV
+345 AFVFIALATFIAVA
-359 TTRIMLG
+359 TTRTMLG

-387 TITNKDEFGDL
+387 TITNEDEFGDL
-398 FNNINKLSD
+398 FNSINKLSD

-422 LDESSK
+422 LDESAK

-438 QSTSAQI
+438 ESTSAQI
-445 TRVNNAKK
+445 ARVNSAKH
-453 IAEKMFISSSSVTDE
+453 IAEKMFISSSNVTDE

-484 EIRTIADDNSNR
+484 EIRTIADDNSSR

-586 ETQTAEVAIS
+586 ETQTAELAIS

-639 QLGFSQ
+639 QLGFSKE
-645 DIEVT
+645 IEVT
-650 MNEAAEA
+650 MNEAAQA
-657 ATHNAAESQD
+657 ATHNAAETQD

>member
-1 MREHKNLFISEVSMY
+1 MSMY

-35 LLVAGSIFFYNSLN
+35 LLVAGSIFFYSSLN

-76 LNMMKVG
+76 LNMIKVG

-88 QTKTE
+88 QTNTE
-93 NLIKS
+93 NLIRS
-98 EQEYAELNQEFQS
+98 EQAFAELNQEFQS

-126 LQTLK
+126 LQALK
-131 QAQGYYQSYVS
+131 QAQGYYQAYVN

-174 ASNKMLDLEL
+174 ASNKMLDVEL
-184 LVLPGDGRLLEDI
+184 LELPGDGRLLEDI

-221 TELDVLV
+221 TDLDVLM

-262 EFAAEFATLSN
+262 EFATEFATLSN

-288 LDDFTNANLAYNL
+288 LGDFTNANLAYNL

-326 LQSATKSKVAT
+326 LQSTTKSKVAT

-359 TTRIMLG
+359 TTRIMLK

-484 EIRTIADDNSNR
+484 EVRTIADDNSNR
-496 IESLSTSLSDSVEVM
+496 IESLSISLSDSVEVM
-511 ARLSKHSDSIGGILD
+511 SRLSKHSDSIGGILD

>member
-1 MREHKNLFISEVSMY
+1 MY
-16 NLPLTIK
+16 KLPLTIK